1 MDVIS
6 ISDVAELEKAQSIT
20 HTSVLKDIFTEL
32 GNQFTKKIDLNAI
45 QDRGLVP
52 IEAKM
57 EELFFAAESSG
68 MTKAFHGTPY
78 RNIFGSFDKKYIGT
92 GEGGAARGW
101 GFYLTDVL
109 DIARDTYAKLGLR
122 HGGGPVSNDVLE
134 RYFKPGNIVPGY
146 SGLDKVLE
154 FKPGNNW
161 AVKVAKVNPSTG
173 ELISQPR
180 WHQTT
185 PSWSEVEHVIG
196 EKPPAGYVYKATLHP
211 NKQQENWLD
220 WDEPISQQSNEVK
233 SLLEKS
239 GVMTEAG
246 YRLSAFESNNHAG
259 SLYESLKN
267 KLGSKKAASEFL
279 DRAGIDGIRFE
290 AGSIMGVK
298 PRVVERKIENI
309 SDEQA
314 DVILKELKQIPKREY
329 GENIG
334 FGKGKEG
341 LMKYTKDY
349 PSLIN
354 EIMVKH
360 GFSNQQYNYVIF
372 NPEHIQVDAVEEVSG
387 KVVKEF
393 VPNNP

>member
-1 MDVIS
+1 LDFQQAIELGLLKERETPQT
-6 ISDVAELEKAQSIT
+6 DLEKAHQMMSAEKPIT
-20 HTSVLKDIFTEL
+20 AQLKDVFEILT
-32 GNQFTKKIDLNAI
+32 QKKFDNPIPALTRKTPDISTLDKSPLKPEESSKWLDFILDNVDL
-45 QDRGLVP
+45 V
-52 IEAKM
+52 
-57 EELFFAAESSG
+57 SG
-68 MTKAFHGTPY
+68 MTKAFHGTPN
-78 RNIFGSFDKKYIGT
+78 RVLFGKFDKKFIGS

-101 GFYLTDVL
+101 GFYLSDVR
-109 DIARDTYAKLGLR
+109 DIGETYAKLKSKKG
-122 HGGGPVSNDVLE
+122 
-134 RYFKPGNIVPGY
+134 KNIEPGY
-146 SGLDKVLE
+146 
-154 FKPGNNW
+154 
-161 AVKVAKVNPSTG
+161 
-173 ELISQPR
+173 IYR
-180 WHQTT
+180 
-185 PSWSEVEHVIG
+185 
-196 EKPPAGYVYKATLHP
+196 ATLHP
-211 NKQQENWLD
+211 HKEQENWLD
-220 WDEPISQQSNEVK
+220 WDEKVTNEQLNNIVKQAKIENIS
-233 SLLEKS
+233 EKI
-239 GVMTEAG
+239 
-246 YRLSAFESNNHAG
+246 ESKLDYYNNSVLGNPYYAG
-259 SLYESLKN
+259 STVYHWLKN
-267 KLGSKKAASEFL
+267 IFGSKKAASEFL